1 MAEPS
6 EAEQPPITT
15 PEEMLQ
21 AISKSHVDA
30 NMPPENELHSI
41 LGRDLKA
48 FAETEFPERDA
59 EDPKYQILG
68 MKQVGIGWPRL
79 YMIVNFD
86 DERDPER
93 FGLLSAI
100 AKDQERFE
108 VEHFLSIAKAKA
120 EPGAAQEL
128 FPPEVFQWL
137 SERADR
143 E

>member
-6 EAEQPPITT
+6 EAEQPLITT
-15 PEEMLQ
+15 PAEMFQ

-30 NMPPENELHSI
+30 NMPPEDKLHSI

-59 EDPKYQILG
+59 GDPRYQILG

-86 DERDPER
+86 NEQDPEQW
-93 FGLLSAI
+93 GLLSAI

-108 VEHFLSIAKAKA
+108 VEHFLTVAEAKA
-120 EPGAAQEL
+120 EPGAAQKL

-137 SERADR
+137 NEAADR